1 MVEFEIL
8 VFAFLEFVVT
18 CCVVLL
24 LSLLILLRRPGNVNP
39 MMIFCN
45 EG

>member
-24 LSLLILLRRPGNVNP
+24 LSLILLRRPGNVNP

>member
-18 CCVVLL
+18 CCVLL
-24 LSLLILLRRPGNVNP
+24 LSLILLRRPGNVNP